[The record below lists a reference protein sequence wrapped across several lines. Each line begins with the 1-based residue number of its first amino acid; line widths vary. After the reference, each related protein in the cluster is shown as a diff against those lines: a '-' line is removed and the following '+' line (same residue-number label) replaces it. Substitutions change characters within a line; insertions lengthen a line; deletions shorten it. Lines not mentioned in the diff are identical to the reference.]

1 MQQTPINSNLQKYQ
15 NDRETC
21 RTVLPYKGI
30 NLLDIHDSG
39 DCGRY
44 ARRVMKIL
52 FTPAEMSESI
62 LYANPTYA
70 KPGLDPK
77 HAVCARFNINPLHW
91 DEFFSTCLHRSLTQI
106 LCDVYRDYKHEL

>member
-1 MQQTPINSNLQKYQ
+1 MK
-15 NDRETC
+15 
-21 RTVLPYKGI
+21 PYKGI

-44 ARRVMKIL
+44 ARQVMKIL

-62 LYANPTYA
+62 HYANSTYA

-77 HAVCARFNINPLHW
+77 RMRIFK
-91 DEFFSTCLHRSLTQI
+91 SRSLI
-106 LCDVYRDYKHEL
+106 FFESK